1 MSETQEKQ
9 LIPQMGA
16 GMLALYAL
24 GSMLGAGIYGL
35 VGKAAGMLGGAVWA
49 SFLIAMAAALL
60 TGLSYAALGA
70 RYPKAGGAAYV
81 IERAFGL
88 RILSYVAGLCVAAS
102 GLASM
107 ATGSRIVGDNLQN
120 IFALDGI
127 PVEFIAVVYLLFLCA
142 LVWRGLKE
150 SLWFN
155 MICTAV
161 EAAGLIAVIL
171 LGARFL
177 GPSRSS

>member
-1 MSETQEKQ
+1 MSQQTEAQ
-9 LIPQMGA
+9 LQPQMGA
-16 GMLALYAL
+16 AMLALYGL

-88 RILSYVAGLCVAAS
+88 RALSYVAGLSVAAS
-102 GLASM
+102 GLSSM
-107 ATGSRIVGDNLQN
+107 ATG
-120 IFALDGI
+120 
-127 PVEFIAVVYLLFLCA
+127 
-142 LVWRGLKE
+142 
-150 SLWFN
+150 
-155 MICTAV
+155 
-161 EAAGLIAVIL
+161 
-171 LGARFL
+171 
-177 GPSRSS
+177 